1 MAVITISR
9 QYGSGG
15 DQVAARVCELLKY
28 GYFDKKML
36 TRVANEVGLSEGEAV
51 DLSEDDYRVRGLM
64 DRLFGRSK
72 SLGGQVRSWRE
83 DTSGMRIAEV
93 RGMDI
98 DQAAAL
104 VRAAIEAAYRV
115 GNLVIVG
122 RGGQAVL
129 QNKPG
134 ALHVRIEASY
144 DLRVRRVAEQERIVP
159 SAAQDLITDRDRAT
173 ADYLKR
179 FHDVD
184 WADPSLYHL
193 IINTGKWDVEAA
205 ANIVANAVTCLP
217 AA

>member
-15 DQVAARVCELLKY
+15 DQVAARVCEMLQY
-28 GYFDKKML
+28 AYFDKKLL

-51 DLSEDDYRVRGLM
+51 DLSEDDYRVRGFM

-72 SLGGQVRSWRE
+72 SLGSQVRGWRE
-83 DTSGMRIAEV
+83 DASGVRIAEV

-104 VRAAIEAAYRV
+104 VRAAIEAAYRE
-115 GNLVIVG
+115 GNLLIVG
-122 RGGQAVL
+122 RGGQVVL

-134 ALHVRIEASY
+134 ALHVRIEAPY
-144 DLRVRRVAEQERIVP
+144 DVRVRRVAEEERIVP
-159 SAAQDLITDRDRAT
+159 SAAQDEITDRDRA
-173 ADYLKR
+173 AAGYLKR

-193 IINTGKWDVEAA
+193 IVNTGKWDLEAA
-205 ANIVANAVTCLP
+205 AKIIANAVTCLP
-217 AA
+217 AG